1 MYPWNM
7 KAHLDAQ
14 GMGWFSL
21 LSTRLSHDVNGDTEE
36 VGVGGG
42 RRRVFSLTSYLEGAS
57 QGTPRPRHGW
67 YRGTTW

>member
-21 LSTRLSHDVNGDTEE
+21 LSTRLSHVVMVIIE
-36 VGVGGG
+36 VRGGPGVG
-42 RRRVFSLTSYLEGAS
+42 YLQLFGAS
-57 QGTPRPRHGW
+57 HKEHPVHVMVGTVVLLVVQVV
-67 YRGTTW
+67 